1 MCFLW
6 QERTIQ
12 LFSQTFKSNK
22 NKELNVKN
30 KKGLCRYLTYCASYV
45 NSGKSNPYTNIK
57 LMAYLINS
65 NKFTVKAFQ
74 TPFYN
79 ILVFKSV

>member
-30 KKGLCRYLTYCASYV
+30 KKGLCRYLTYWASYV

-74 TPFYN
+74 MPFYN
-79 ILVFKSV
+79 ILVFK